1 MSWTTGLRA
10 ARSCGVRA
18 AVHTQTRHVL
28 LCGGSAVQL
37 TWGVGGVHDHV
48 VYGSS
53 SGVFAKNSQNTALP
67 LPPSSSSSQ
76 TSSFLALARAESTGW
91 QLVITRNAFRNKTP
105 YLRKFL

>member
-53 SGVFAKNSQNTALP
+53 SGVFAKN
-67 LPPSSSSSQ
+67 
-76 TSSFLALARAESTGW
+76 
-91 QLVITRNAFRNKTP
+91 
-105 YLRKFL
+105 